1 MSTRRTSVTPS
12 PRSRR
17 SGGTTTAAMGD
28 SASDHRRPGQ
38 QQSAAASF
46 VQLDRKTVPQL
57 SGASQ
62 QTSHAEEL
70 RPVRRHDPDRPA
82 SPRGLTMHQIPRG
95 PSEGTRGP
103 AGLRMAFHLRPDF
116 LRPES
121 SQHARAPDDDHPPPP
136 RHPGLDDS
144 QRAWHSCARRAR
156 LRSLHGCASSG
167 IAFTAT
173 VMHAIYA
180 GRQQPADQ
188 DFFGLFDL
196 NDSTRARWLADSD
209 GWLWQARPTELPVRQ
224 EGERI
229 LHLFFLF
236 TQRTFPVVH
245 RPSFMGAVDHLYRLP
260 DIGIGSFEIL
270 SQLYFALSIGYCFD
284 LSRETEDR
292 AHDQI
297 RAFQTACHCHFRT
310 LHMRIDGLMRLQT
323 LALHSYALLTLR
335 QRSESMRISA
345 IANTVALEVGLHHQG
360 PRFAGNPLETQMK
373 RRVFWCIF
381 TLHLSN
387 SSLQGLPRALHEA
400 DITISEPS
408 DIDDE
413 YLTPTEVLNCV
424 PGRTKIHRFI
434 SVCRLSRILSRAL
447 DVLYTH
453 GKRKNA
459 STKIEQMNRICCEHL
474 LDSLDFS
481 FEEQPDD
488 LPDADSDDPADLA
501 VLASWANEQ
510 LLYHYIRWLI
520 HRPGLSLSPEDMQ
533 FAVCLQTSTDA
544 AAALLRTC
552 NEQKRILPFI
562 EAVPSAHPLTIF
574 VAALTPLFRTVT
586 LRSRTSGS
594 LAMMPSCVDDDLEAC
609 QNGISAL
616 AFQQGNKSDEL
627 RKTLLQQMYCSPT
640 TQPLRHSLR
649 PLAPKRQDSSTSAS
663 TQDSYPSPSGHPRP
677 QHDPQMR
684 GQDQHHGGQYPDPH
698 NLMADYHV
706 QATDPACM
714 HTSASLTIFLL
725 CSSYT
730 AHDNLRQFV
739 HEAFSP
745 TADPWATWEGYSGP
759 GPGSDT
765 PQGHR

>member
-1 MSTRRTSVTPS
+1 
-12 PRSRR
+12 
-17 SGGTTTAAMGD
+17 MGD
-28 SASDHRRPGQ
+28 SASEQRRPGQ
-38 QQSAAASF
+38 QPVASF
-46 VQLDRKTVPQL
+46 VQVCDRCRWKKIKCDGGKPCNNCQTANFPCESRVRL
-57 SGASQ
+57 SKQATPRSYVQ
-62 QTSHAEEL
+62 YLEARVREL
-70 RPVRRHDPDRPA
+70 EGQRDSALP
-82 SPRGLTMHQIPRG
+82 SNSGTT
-95 PSEGTRGP
+95 PSEQSQANTPRPQTTNPPNQGIPDWTTLKELGTHVRDEEGFDRYM
-103 AGLRMAFHLRPDF
+103 G
-116 LRPES
+116 
-121 SQHARAPDDDHPPPP
+121 
-136 RHPGLDDS
+136 
-144 QRAWHSCARRAR
+144 
-156 LRSLHGCASSG
+156 ASSG
-167 IAFTAT
+167 IAFTAK
-173 VMHAIYA
+173 VMQAIYA
-180 GRQQPADQ
+180 GSQQPADK

-196 NDSTRARWLADSD
+196 NDSTRARWLAESD
-209 GWLWQARPTELPVRQ
+209 VLLWQACPTELPNRQ
-224 EGERI
+224 EAERI

-245 RPSFMGAVDHLYRLP
+245 RPSFMGAIDHLYRLRN
-260 DIGIGSFEIL
+260 IGMESFEIL

-310 LHMRIDGLMRLQT
+310 LHMKTDGLMRLQT
-323 LALHSYALLTLR
+323 LAMHSYALLTLR

-345 IANTVALEVGLHHQG
+345 IANTVALEVGLHHEG

-434 SVCRLSRILSRAL
+434 GVCRLSRILSRTL

-453 GKRKNA
+453 SKRKNA

-474 LDSLDFS
+474 LDALDFS

-562 EAVPSAHPLTIF
+562 KAVPSAHPLTIF

-586 LRSRTSGS
+586 LRSRISGS
-594 LAMMPSCVDDDLEAC
+594 LAMMPSCVDEDFEAC

-616 AFQQGNKSDEL
+616 AFQQWNKSDEL
-627 RKTLLQQMYCSPT
+627 RKTLLQQMS
-640 TQPLRHSLR
+640 LRIFGGRR
-649 PLAPKRQDSSTSAS
+649 PLAPKREDSSNSAS
-663 TQDSYPSPSGHPRP
+663 TQDSYQSQPRHSQQEQQQQQ
-677 QHDPQMR
+677 QHEPQMD
-684 GQDQHHGGQYPDPH
+684 GQGQYHGGQYQAPQ
-698 NLMADYHV
+698 NFMTDYHV
-706 QATDPACM
+706 QATD
-714 HTSASLTIFLL
+714 
-725 CSSYT
+725 SYT
-730 AHDNLRQFV
+730 AHDDLRQFV

-745 TADPWATWEGYSGP
+745 TADPWATWEGYTGP
-759 GPGSDT
+759 ELGSDT
-765 PQGHR
+765 PRGHR